1 MPGPRERIVFS
12 QLVEWVE
19 GRLPEKEERAMEERV
34 VAVADAT
41 TLADVAWLRRFVK
54 AAEGGILESP
64 PPEVRSTLIARFRAH
79 AEGRRTP
86 GLLKSIVTTL
96 AFDGG
101 LRPAIGAR
109 AAGTQGAR
117 RQLVYSADDL
127 DVALNVLQRARD
139 KNVDLDGQVLP
150 REDVEL
156 GSFGVQLL
164 QGETEFG
171 ITGTDDLGAFAF
183 ESIPSGV
190 YEIILSTDRVEV
202 SIAPVELNV

>member
-19 GRLPEKEERAMEERV
+19 GRLSEKEARAVEER

-54 AAEGGILESP
+54 ATEGSILESP
-64 PPEVRSTLIARFRAH
+64 PPEVRSTLIASFRAH

-86 GLLKSIVTTL
+86 GLLKNIVATL

-101 LRPAIGAR
+101 LRPAVGSR

-117 RQLVYSADDL
+117 RQLVYSADAL

-139 KNVDLDGQVLP
+139 KNVDLYGQVLP
-150 REDVEL
+150 RDDVEL

-164 QGETEFG
+164 QGETEFDM
-171 ITGTDDLGAFAF
+171 TGTDDLGAFAF

-190 YEIILSTDRVEV
+190 YEIILSTDWVEV

>member
-1 MPGPRERIVFS
+1 VPGPRERISFS

-19 GRLPEKEERAMEERV
+19 GRLPEKEARAVEER

-54 AAEGGILESP
+54 ATEGSILESP
-64 PPEVRSTLIARFRAH
+64 PPEVRSTLISRFRAH
-79 AEGRRTP
+79 AEGRQTP
-86 GLLKSIVTTL
+86 GLLKRVVARLT
-96 AFDGG
+96 FDGG
-101 LRPAIGAR
+101 LRPAVGAR

-117 RQLVYSADDL
+117 RQLVYSADAL
-127 DVALNVLQRARD
+127 DVALNVLPRARD

-156 GSFGVQLL
+156 GSFSVQLL
-164 QGETEFG
+164 QSETEFG
-171 ITGTDDLGAFAF
+171 ITDTDDLGAFAF

>member
-19 GRLPEKEERAMEERV
+19 GRLSEKEARAVEER

-54 AAEGGILESP
+54 ATEGSILESP
-64 PPEVRSTLIARFRAH
+64 PPEVRSTLIARFTAH

-86 GLLKSIVTTL
+86 GLLRRVVATL
-96 AFDGG
+96 TFDDG
-101 LRPAIGAR
+101 LRPAVGAR
-109 AAGTQGAR
+109 AAGRQGAR
-117 RQLVYSADDL
+117 RQLVYSADTL

-150 REDVEL
+150 RDDVEL

-164 QGETEFG
+164 QSGTEFG
-171 ITGTDDLGAFAF
+171 LTDTDDLGAFAF

>member
-19 GRLPEKEERAMEERV
+19 GRLSEKEARAVEER

-54 AAEGGILESP
+54 ATEVSILESP
-64 PPEVRSTLIARFRAH
+64 PPEVKSTLIASFRAH
-79 AEGRRTP
+79 AEDRRTP
-86 GLLKSIVTTL
+86 GLLRSIVATL

-101 LRPAIGAR
+101 LRPAVGSR

-117 RQLVYSADDL
+117 RQLVYSADAL

-139 KNVDLDGQVLP
+139 KNVDLYGQVLP
-150 REDVEL
+150 RDDVEL

-171 ITGTDDLGAFAF
+171 MSGTDDLGAFAF

-202 SIAPVELNV
+202 SIAPVDLNV